1 VRFQVL
7 GDVRGDH
14 EGSPVHI
21 GRRQERCLLGILLTE
36 AGNPVSVDRLADLLW
51 DGHPPARARGVIQTY
66 IGRLRAALIPYGV
79 SIATRAG
86 GYLLDTDPGRID
98 VHRFRAAVNSVRRCG
113 DPVRTAAVLAEALAL
128 WRGPLLGDVATERLR
143 SRLGAGLEELRLSAV
158 EECAQAELEAGRP
171 DRTITMLGGSAT
183 EFPVRERAVAL
194 LMRAYAST
202 GRTAEALAVYRS
214 VRQIMVDEL
223 GLEPGADLQH
233 VHEAVLHGDEPPAPP
248 AGSQPSSPAQVFR
261 PLQLPPDLAASS
273 AGRMRPGQFW
283 KDCRGSRVARF
294 RPLLP
299 SAECPASARAHWRST
314 PPTCCARNTPTARSI
329 SISRAMT

>member
-1 VRFQVL
+1 
-7 GDVRGDH
+7 
-14 EGSPVHI
+14 
-21 GRRQERCLLGILLTE
+21 
-36 AGNPVSVDRLADLLW
+36 
-51 DGHPPARARGVIQTY
+51 
-66 IGRLRAALIPYGV
+66 
-79 SIATRAG
+79 
-86 GYLLDTDPGRID
+86 
-98 VHRFRAAVNSVRRCG
+98 VHRFRAAVNSVRRCD
-113 DPVRTAAVLAEALAL
+113 DPARTAAVLAEALAL

-143 SRLGAGLEELRLSAV
+143 SRLGAGLEELRLTAV
-158 EECAQAELEAGRP
+158 EDCAQAELDAGRP
-171 DRTITMLGGSAT
+171 DRTITMLAGSAT
-183 EFPVRERAVAL
+183 DFPVRERAVAL

-273 AGRMRPGQFW
+273 AGRMRPGQCW